1 MSPFFMQPSC
11 SSDTRLQRLVSAPLS
26 TIQPSQL
33 EAEGAEPSET
43 EVNPNEAEASP
54 LPDTRPPILRYRAP
68 PRKALSVTDL
78 VSPAWCELQYAF
90 DLSKHGRKR
99 ATPAMKMGTV
109 VHQKL
114 EAEVYTSVPVEVKTM
129 EEKWGLKIWNVISGL
144 GILAETGMTRE
155 LEVWGLVGGE
165 VVGGVVDKVDLRCPN
180 PAVEAALQRQDV
192 RKNGEDKKKETK
204 VDEGQSTLDSFMLGH
219 GATTLSGAMHGQPFS
234 QPLSQA
240 TFQPPSSSSQSAPS
254 PTLYIT
260 DVKTRRARSIP
271 NDISARPTKYQVML
285 YNRMLSNMIA
295 GKFDFS
301 TVAKHYGL
309 DMDRPFSDGFIAQI
323 ASLDADGLDLILS
336 HNSIARL
343 WSLIPGAFAKVAEA
357 AGGAESGEGLS
368 VSPILTAEYRDP
380 STGDVRRTKTFLYDD
395 EVLDRY
401 IQNGMEWWH
410 GEREA
415 RGVEIDEAF
424 KCQICQFAPE
434 CEWRKNKV
442 EEAIA
447 KNRSNGKRK
456 GSEEAI
462 NGGKERSTK
471 TKSGFVR
478 VEAADEMEHP
488 SENPLGV
495 A

>member
-1 MSPFFMQPSC
+1 MSPFFMQQPC
-11 SSDTRLQRLVSAPLS
+11 SSDARLQRLVSAPLS
-26 TIQPSQL
+26 TIQSSQL
-33 EAEGAEPSET
+33 EAEGASPPET

-78 VSPAWCELQYAF
+78 VSPAWCELQYSF

-99 ATPAMKMGTV
+99 ATPAMKKGTV

-129 EEKWGLKIWNVISGL
+129 EEKWGLKLWNVTSGL
-144 GILAETGMTRE
+144 RILAETRMTRE

-180 PAVEAALQRQDV
+180 PAVEAALQRQNV
-192 RKNGEDKKKETK
+192 GKNGEDKKKVTK
-204 VDEGQSTLDSFMLGH
+204 VDEGQCTLDSFVLGH
-219 GATTLSGAMHGQPFS
+219 GATALSGAMHGQTLS
-234 QPLSQA
+234 QSLSQA
-240 TFQPPSSSSQSAPS
+240 TFQPPSSSSQPAPS

-271 NDISARPTKYQVML
+271 NDISARPTKYQLML
-285 YNRMLSNMIA
+285 YNRMLSSMIT

-301 TVAKHYGL
+301 AVAEHYGL

-336 HNSIARL
+336 HNSLARL
-343 WSLIPGAFAKVAEA
+343 WSLIPEAFVKVAEA
-357 AGGAESGEGLS
+357 AGEKGLS
-368 VSPILTAEYRDP
+368 VSPILTAEYRD
-380 STGDVRRTKTFLYDD
+380 SETGDVRSTKTFLYDD
-395 EVLDRY
+395 KVLDRY

-442 EEAIA
+442 DEAVA

-456 GSEEAI
+456 GSGEVI
-462 NGGKERSTK
+462 NGGKGRSTK
-471 TKSGFVR
+471 TKSGFAPLEV
-478 VEAADEMEHP
+478 VDEMEHP

-495 A
+495 H